1 MLAVL
6 SDPWVWKTAW
16 RESRGSRK
24 RLLLS
29 LTTVTLG
36 IAALIAVNS
45 FERNVREAINAQ
57 AKSLLGADLVISSRQ
72 PFSPAAEAL
81 IRSIGGDQSREVR
94 FASMVYFPKNEGTRL
109 AQVRALTGRFPYYG
123 MLETVPGTAA
133 QTFQTGPYAVV
144 DDGLMLQFAGDIGDT
159 IKIGTF
165 EFRVI
170 GRLKKIPGE
179 AAVATLIGPR
189 VYIPLAYL
197 GQTDLIQP
205 GSQVSYRVY
214 FQFDSGVDI
223 EQLLAQI
230 EPQLVQYHL
239 ESETVQK
246 RAASLGRV
254 MENLSRFLDLVGF
267 VALLLGGVGVASAI
281 HTYVKQKFSTIA
293 LFRCLGARVQQTLA
307 VYAVQATAIGFGGA
321 VLGAVV
327 GVGVQ
332 TLLPAVL
339 HDFLPV
345 RMTFAIAWDA
355 IAQGVAIGWGMTFL
369 FALLPLLSV
378 RRVSPLLTLRL
389 PYEST
394 ERGRQDPLRWC
405 VALLI
410 ILSIGA
416 FALSRTERWIYG
428 VGFLVTL
435 LVVCGLLAIVAQLLM
450 VLVRR
455 YFPRSWTYVWRQGL
469 ANLYRPHNQTV
480 LLIVALGI
488 GTFLIV
494 TLALTHSMLLKQV
507 ALADEDNKPNLMLFD
522 IQIDQKEDVAAL
534 VRSFALPVLQ
544 QAPIVTMR
552 LATIKGRNVEELYTD
567 PHSSLPEWALRW
579 EYRVTY
585 REHLSDTETLVA
597 GVWQGRADLSSTP
610 IPISLEEEIAHTLA
624 VTLGDEIVFDVQGVP
639 LATTV
644 SSLRRV
650 DWQRVQPNFFVV
662 FPTGVLEDAPQFFVL
677 VSKADTNDLSAA
689 LQRAVVQQF
698 PNVSVIDLSVIL
710 QTIEAMLGKVA
721 FALRFM
727 ALFSG
732 VTGLIVL
739 ASAVVNSRAQRLQE
753 SILLRT
759 LGASRAQIYRI
770 MVIEYLLLGCFAAVC
785 GAMLALMAS
794 WGLAYFLFETVFT
807 PAFSSILVLLLLV
820 IGLTIL
826 IGMLGNRGVC
836 NRPPLAVLRSER

>member
-1 MLAVL
+1 MLSLL
-6 SDPWVWKTAW
+6 SNPWVWKMAW

-36 IAALIAVNS
+36 IAALIAVSS
-45 FERNVREAINAQ
+45 FERNVRDAINAQ

-109 AQVRALTGRFPYYG
+109 VQVRALAGHFPYYG
-123 MLETVPGTAA
+123 MLETIPDTAA
-133 QTFQTGPYAVV
+133 QTFQTGPYAIV
-144 DDGLMLQFAGDIGDT
+144 DDGLMLQFDGDLGDT
-159 IKIGTF
+159 ITIGAF
-165 EFRVI
+165 DFSMI

-197 GQTDLIQP
+197 EQTDLIQQ

-214 FQFDSGVDI
+214 FRFDSAVDI
-223 EQLLAQI
+223 VQLLAQI
-230 EPQLVQYHL
+230 ESQLVQYHL

-293 LFRCLGARVQQTLA
+293 LFRCLGARVQQTFA
-307 VYAVQATAIGFGGA
+307 VYVVQATVIGCGGA
-321 VLGAVV
+321 VFGALV
-327 GVGVQ
+327 GISVQ
-332 TLLPAVL
+332 TVLPVIL

-345 RMTFAIAWDA
+345 RMTFALAWDA
-355 IAQGVAIGWGMTFL
+355 IAQGVAIGWGMTIL

-378 RRVSPLLTLRL
+378 RKVSPLLTLRL
-389 PYEST
+389 SYENA
-394 ERGRQDPLRWC
+394 GRRPQDPLRWC

-435 LVVCGLLAIVAQLLM
+435 LVVCGFLAMVAQLLM
-450 VLVRR
+450 VMVGR

-469 ANLYRPHNQTV
+469 ANLYRPNNHTV
-480 LLIVALGI
+480 LLLVALGL

-522 IQIDQKEDVAAL
+522 IQVDQKGEVADL
-534 VRSFALPVLQ
+534 IRSFALPVLQ
-544 QAPIVTMR
+544 QVPIVTMR
-552 LATIKGRNVEELYTD
+552 LATIKGRSVEELYTD

-585 REHLSDTETLVA
+585 REYLSDTETLVA
-597 GVWQGRADLSSTP
+597 GVWQGRADPSSMS
-610 IPISLEEEIAHTLA
+610 IPISLEEEIARTLA

-639 LATTV
+639 IATTV

-662 FPTGVLEDAPQFFVL
+662 FPAGVLEDAPQFFVL

-689 LQRAVVQQF
+689 LQRAVVRQF
-698 PNVSVIDLSVIL
+698 PNVSVIDLNIIL
-710 QTIEAMLGKVA
+710 QTVEAMLSKVA

-727 ALFSG
+727 ALFSV

-753 SILLRT
+753 NVLLRT
-759 LGASRAQIYRI
+759 LGASRAQLHRI
-770 MVIEYLLLGCFAAVC
+770 MVVEYLFLGCFAAAC
-785 GAMLALMAS
+785 GSILALLAS
-794 WGLAYFLFETVFT
+794 WGLAYFLFETVFAPT
-807 PAFSSILVLLLLV
+807 LSSILVLLMLV
-820 IGLTIL
+820 IGLTL
-826 IGMLGNRGVC
+826 MIGLLGNRGVC
-836 NRPPLAVLRSER
+836 NRPPLVVLRSEG